1 MPQRHPWLVAVC
13 FAVVSLARPVW
24 AQSPVDVVIEWN
36 RILQSTVA
44 GTPTPTVFFTR
55 PYAIT
60 SIAVFD
66 ALNSIDR
73 VYQPYVADVDG
84 GADRLAR
91 GRGRASRS

>member
-1 MPQRHPWLVAVC
+1 MPKRHSWMVAV
-13 FAVVSLARPVW
+13 FFTVVSLARPAW
-24 AQSPVDVVIEWN
+24 AQTPVDVVIEWN

-55 PYAIT
+55 PYALT

-73 VYQPYVADVDG
+73 VYFALSHRRG
-84 GADRLAR
+84 RGANRLAR
-91 GRGRASRS
+91 GRDRASRS